1 VLLLSTSQIRRSL
14 VPLESLR
21 DGTHKIANREFDS
34 RVDVKSGDEF
44 EELADSFNTM
54 AFRLGRQFTVL
65 ATMAEIDRLILS
77 ALDTKHIVK
86 TILLRMGDIVVCD
99 CVGVTLI
106 DADSP
111 RSGRTFFGIDADGE
125 LASHD
130 AELSTEDIQV
140 VLDNPGVFQIRN
152 DQPIPK
158 YLQPL
163 AQKGAKSHVVL
174 PIFLDDELSALITL
188 GFVQHTELSGEDV
201 TQARRLADRVTVA
214 LSNATWEEKLYHH
227 AHYDPLT
234 DLPNRTLLKDRLPQ
248 ALVRA
253 KRNDTQVAVLFLDL
267 DRFKSINDSL
277 GHAAGDLFL
286 REITHRLT
294 QCVRTVD
301 TVARLGGDEFTI
313 IVPDITA
320 DQDVTADITLIADK
334 ILSVIAQPFMLHGH
348 EVSTTASIGIALCP
362 QDADDYDELLKNAD
376 SAMYH
381 AKSKGRGN
389 YQFYSPDLNA
399 AAIERLDMENS
410 LRHALEQDQL
420 ELYYH
425 PQVEI
430 SSGQIV
436 GAEALLR
443 WWHPKKGLIPPS
455 EFIPLAEH
463 TGLIVPIGEWVLKTA
478 CSQNKAWRDA
488 GFAPIRV
495 AINLAGRQFSDQDL
509 VRNVERIL
517 RQTGLE
523 PDGLELEITEGT
535 VMEDTAMAIK
545 ILNDLKRMG
554 LQVAIDDFGT
564 GYSSLTYLKQFPIHT
579 LKIDQ
584 SFVRDIT
591 TDRHDASIVATIIGL
606 GHSLNLKVVA
616 EGVETEEQLRMLR
629 ASRCDEFQGYRT
641 SKPLPAREFEVLLA
655 QATGTIMSSQRA
667 S

>member
-1 VLLLSTSQIRRSL
+1 
-14 VPLESLR
+14 
-21 DGTHKIANREFDS
+21 
-34 RVDVKSGDEF
+34 
-44 EELADSFNTM
+44 
-54 AFRLGRQFTVL
+54 
-65 ATMAEIDRLILS
+65 MAEIDRLILS

-86 TILLRMGDIVVCD
+86 TILLRMRDIVVCD
-99 CVGVTLI
+99 FVGVTLI

-111 RSGRTFFGIDADGE
+111 RSGRTFSGIDAAGE
-125 LASHD
+125 PTSYDIAIS
-130 AELSTEDIQV
+130 AEDIRI
-140 VLDNPGVFQIRN
+140 LHDNPGHFQIRN
-152 DQPIPK
+152 DERMPK

-163 AQKGAKSHVVL
+163 AQKGSKSHVVL
-174 PIFLDDELSALITL
+174 PIFLDDELSALITI
-188 GFVQHTELSGEDV
+188 GFMEHTELSDE
-201 TQARRLADRVTVA
+201 ADRVTVA
-214 LSNATWEEKLYHH
+214 LSNASWEEKLYHQ

-253 KRNDTQVAVLFLDL
+253 KRNNTQVAVLFLDL

-294 QCVRTVD
+294 QCVRAID
-301 TVARLGGDEFTI
+301 TVARPGGDEFTI

-320 DQDVTADITLIADK
+320 DQAVTSDITLIADK
-334 ILSVIAQPFMLHGH
+334 ILSVVAEPFMLHGH
-348 EVSTTASIGIALCP
+348 EVSTTVSIGIALCP
-362 QDADDYDELLKNAD
+362 RDADDYDELLKNAD

-389 YQFYSPDLNA
+389 YQFYSRELNA

-410 LRHALEQDQL
+410 LRHALGQDQL

-425 PQVEI
+425 PLVEI

-443 WWHPKKGLIPPS
+443 WWHPSKGLILPT
-455 EFIPLAEH
+455 EFISLAEQ

-478 CSQNKAWRDA
+478 SAQNKAWRNA
-488 GFAPIRV
+488 GLAPIRV
-495 AINLAGRQFSDQDL
+495 AVNLAARQFSDQEL
-509 VRNVERIL
+509 ARKIERIL
-517 RQTGLE
+517 RQTGLDPE
-523 PDGLELEITEGT
+523 GLELEITEGT
-535 VMEDTAMAIK
+535 IMEDTETAIK
-545 ILNDLKRMG
+545 VLNDLKGMG

-564 GYSSLTYLKQFPIHT
+564 GYSSLTYLKRFPIHT

-584 SFVRDIT
+584 SFVRDIA

-616 EGVETEEQLRMLR
+616 EGVETQEQLNILR
-629 ASRCDEFQGYRT
+629 ASQCDEFQGYLT

-655 QATGTIMSSQRA
+655 PATSTMMPSRRA